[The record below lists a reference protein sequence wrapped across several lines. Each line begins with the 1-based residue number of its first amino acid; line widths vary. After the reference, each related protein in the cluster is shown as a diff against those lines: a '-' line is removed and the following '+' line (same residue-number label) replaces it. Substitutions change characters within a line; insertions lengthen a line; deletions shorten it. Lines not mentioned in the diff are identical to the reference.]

1 MTSIPS
7 PDCQIETVK
16 EPVELNYSTVQ
27 HFFCYD
33 ESYFAQV
40 KISVKSI
47 CALFFCKRCANVLFN
62 NKALL
67 SAWISIG

>member
-1 MTSIPS
+1 MMPS
-7 PDCQIETVK
+7 PDCQIENLK
-16 EPVELNYSTVQ
+16 EPTGLNYSTVQ
-27 HFFCYD
+27 RFFCYD
-33 ESYFAQV
+33 ESYFSPV

-47 CALFFCKRCANVLFN
+47 YALFFCKIWANVLFN